1 MFKENIKIALNA
13 IKSNLLRSIITMLII
28 AVGITAL
35 VGILTAIDAIKQSI
49 NSNFT
54 NLGANTFTIRNKEL
68 IVRVGHDGRKPKKY
82 PEITY
87 AQAVKFKQ
95 LYNFKSLVSLS
106 SIVGQAATVKYQ
118 SNKTN
123 PNIGVFAG
131 DENYLHS
138 GGYELLQGRNFTEK
152 EISGSSGVVIL
163 GSEVVKKLFTYK
175 KKVLNEV
182 VSIGPQKYKVIGT
195 LKEKGSSMGMGGD
208 KIIIIP
214 LTNGRQ
220 YFSSSNMNYVIN
232 VTSTSPQEMQI
243 AEGEAIGL
251 MRKVRRLKAGQPNTF
266 EIIKSD
272 SLAQILIGNIQYVTV
287 AATIIGLITLL
298 GATIGLMNI
307 MLVSVTERTREIG
320 IRKSL
325 GANSS
330 TIRFQFL
337 VEAVVICLLGGI
349 FGIVLG
355 ILIGNITSYFIGI
368 GFIVPWMWIIGGLIM
383 CISVGIIAGYY
394 PAVKAARLDPV
405 EALRNE

>member
-163 GSEVVKKLFTYK
+163 GSAVVKKLFTNK

>member
-1 MFKENIKIALNA
+1 
-13 IKSNLLRSIITMLII
+13 MLII